1 MSPGKFFICALIDKI
16 TDTLQELDQ
25 ATETGFPFEEAIHLF

>member
-1 MSPGKFFICALIDKI
+1 MPPGKSFICVLIDKI

-25 ATETGFPFEEAIHLF
+25 ATETGFPFEEVMHLF